1 MIIFSNVS
9 WLLYYLF
16 IFEKIF
22 IHVGVGWCLIIH
34 IATTY
39 FTLTTYFWML
49 CEGAYLQLLLLDAF
63 HDDKKRVKGLLV
75 VGWLVPIM
83 IVVPHYAFFFEII
96 DNQQCWSQFG
106 NTNLFLAIPVI
117 IIILLNILFLSNVIK
132 MLRSKLT
139 ADASTQPLNARRN
152 TSHRIN
158 SANMKQA
165 KAALFLIPILG
176 INYLLLPIRNCSLM
190 MSQLK
195 HT

>member
-1 MIIFSNVS
+1 MLINVCSQGVCGKLLWHWFEFTFLISSLCQLSHKLQIKSSWTFVRLAIFHCIVLQVGPIV
-9 WLLYYLF
+9 LLNMS
-16 IFEKIF
+16 
-22 IHVGVGWCLIIH
+22 
-34 IATTY
+34 IASG
-39 FTLTTYFWML
+39 F
-49 CEGAYLQLLLLDAF
+49 
-63 HDDKKRVKGLLV
+63 V
-75 VGWLVPIM
+75 
-83 IVVPHYAFFFEII
+83 
-96 DNQQCWSQFG
+96 FG

-176 INYLLLPIRNCSLM
+176 INYLLLPIRNCS
-190 MSQLK
+190 
-195 HT
+195 